1 MVGRASARDPST
13 GSGLQAFFARCHFS
27 FILSTHNGAFFHT
40 VSKLTLSQITPSY
53 MKYFIAF
60 LFILSIGRYSF
71 AQSHKEQITAFRQNY
86 KDDFLKDPRSP
97 LKKEDLE
104 FLRFYDTDSTY
115 RITAKAE
122 LLTNQP
128 AFIIPTFSGS
138 GSQYVRYAL
147 LSFMLKGKPMQLT
160 IYKSI
165 ALSQNPAFGSYL
177 FLPFT
182 DATNGSE
189 TYGGGRY
196 IDLTTKDIKNG
207 SIIIDFNKAYNP
219 YCAFS
224 SGYSC
229 PKPPDENR
237 VDMAVEAG
245 EKNFGKGH

>member
-1 MVGRASARDPST
+1 
-13 GSGLQAFFARCHFS
+13 
-27 FILSTHNGAFFHT
+27 
-40 VSKLTLSQITPSY
+40 
-53 MKYFIAF
+53 MKYFIVL
-60 LFILSIGRYSF
+60 LFIFFIGQHSF
-71 AQSHKEQITAFRQNY
+71 AQTHKEQIAAFRQNY

-97 LKKEDLE
+97 LKQDDLQ
-104 FLRFYDTDSTY
+104 FLRFYDADSIY
-115 RITAKAE
+115 RVTAKAE
-122 LLTNQP
+122 LLTNQST
-128 AFIIPTFSGS
+128 FIIPTFSGA
-138 GSQYVRYAL
+138 GSQYVRYAQ
-147 LSFMLKGKPMQLT
+147 LSFTLKGKPMQLT

-165 ALSQNPAFGSYL
+165 ALSQNPAFSNYL

-207 SIIIDFNKAYNP
+207 SIVIDFNKAYNP

-237 VDMAVEAG
+237 VDIAVEAG

>member
-1 MVGRASARDPST
+1 MRYLTTFILFLAFST
-13 GSGLQAFFARCHFS
+13 GS
-27 FILSTHNGAFFHT
+27 
-40 VSKLTLSQITPSY
+40 
-53 MKYFIAF
+53 
-60 LFILSIGRYSF
+60 F
-71 AQSHKEQITAFRQNY
+71 AQTHQVQIAEFRKGY
-86 KDDFLKDPRSP
+86 MDDFLKDPHSP
-97 LKKEDLE
+97 LKQEDLQ
-104 FLRFYDTDSTY
+104 FLRFYDADSTY
-115 RITAKAE
+115 RVTAKAE

-138 GSQYVRYAL
+138 GSQYVRYAQ
-147 LSFMLKGKPMQLT
+147 LSFTLKGKPIQLT

-165 ALSQNPAFGSYL
+165 SLSQNPAFSNYL

-196 IDLTTKDIKNG
+196 IDLTTKEIKNG
-207 SIIIDFNKAYNP
+207 SIVIDFNKAYNP

-237 VDMAVEAG
+237 VDLAVEAG

>member
-1 MVGRASARDPST
+1 MRYLT
-13 GSGLQAFFARCHFS
+13 T
-27 FILSTHNGAFFHT
+27 FILFLA
-40 VSKLTLSQITPSY
+40 LS
-53 MKYFIAF
+53 AA
-60 LFILSIGRYSF
+60 SF
-71 AQSHKEQITAFRQNY
+71 AQNHQAQIAEFRKGY
-86 KDDFLKDPRSP
+86 MDDFLKDPHSP
-97 LKKEDLE
+97 LKQEDLQ
-104 FLRFYDTDSTY
+104 FLRFYDADSTY
-115 RITAKAE
+115 RVTAKAE

-128 AFIIPTFSGS
+128 AFIIPTFSGA
-138 GSQYVRYAL
+138 GSQYVRYAQ
-147 LSFMLKGKPMQLT
+147 LSFTLKGKPIQLT

-165 ALSQNPAFGSYL
+165 ALSQNPAFSNYL

-207 SIIIDFNKAYNP
+207 SIVIDFNKAYNP

-237 VDMAVEAG
+237 VDLAVEAG

>member
-1 MVGRASARDPST
+1 MT
-13 GSGLQAFFARCHFS
+13 LFFY
-27 FILSTHNGAFFHT
+27 T
-40 VSKLTLSQITPSY
+40 VSKLTLSQITASY
-53 MKYFIAF
+53 MKYFIAL
-60 LFILSIGRYSF
+60 LFILSIAQCSF
-71 AQSHKEQITAFRQNY
+71 AQSHKEQIAAFRQNY

-104 FLRFYDTDSTY
+104 FLRFYDADSTY
-115 RITAKAE
+115 RVTAKAE

-147 LSFMLKGKPMQLT
+147 LSFTLKGKPMQLT

-165 ALSQNPAFGSYL
+165 ALSQNPAFSSYL

-237 VDMAVEAG
+237 VDLAVEAG

>member
-1 MVGRASARDPST
+1 MRYLVT
-13 GSGLQAFFARCHFS
+13 I
-27 FILSTHNGAFFHT
+27 ILSLAFST
-40 VSKLTLSQITPSY
+40 
-53 MKYFIAF
+53 
-60 LFILSIGRYSF
+60 YSF
-71 AQSHKEQITAFRQNY
+71 AQNHKAQIAEFRKGY
-86 KDDFLKDPRSP
+86 MDDFLKDPRSP
-97 LKKEDLE
+97 LKQEDLQ
-104 FLRFYDTDSTY
+104 FLRFYDADSTY
-115 RITAKAE
+115 RVTAKAE

-128 AFIIPTFSGS
+128 VFVIPAFDGV
-138 GSQYVRYAL
+138 GKQYVRYAQ
-147 LSFMLKGKPMQLT
+147 LSFTLKGKPVQLT

-165 ALSQNPAFGSYL
+165 ALSQNPAFSNYL

-207 SIIIDFNKAYNP
+207 SIVIDFNKAYNP

-237 VDMAVEAG
+237 VDLAVEAG

>member
-1 MVGRASARDPST
+1 MRYLTTFV
-13 GSGLQAFFARCHFS
+13 L
-27 FILSTHNGAFFHT
+27 FIALSTAGYAQNHKA
-40 VSKLTLSQITPSY
+40 QIAEFRKGY
-53 MKYFIAF
+53 M
-60 LFILSIGRYSF
+60 
-71 AQSHKEQITAFRQNY
+71 
-86 KDDFLKDPRSP
+86 DDFLKDPRSP
-97 LKKEDLE
+97 LKKDDLE
-104 FLRFYDTDSTY
+104 FLRFYDADSTY
-115 RITAKAE
+115 RVTAKAE

-165 ALSQNPAFGSYL
+165 TLSQNPAFSSYL

-182 DATNGSE
+182 DVTNGSE